1 MVSENMIAWCETHY
15 LSVAGGV
22 SASVAAINFS
32 TRFLQSVTYQ
42 WLQYIFWVERKLLT
56 FFEVEYFPIEGYLF
70 LILLRGKQKL

>member
-1 MVSENMIAWCETHY
+1 MTNSHCWYATLVTVTNGDENGGAGLDMVSENMIAWCETHY

-42 WLQYIFWVERKLLT
+42 
-56 FFEVEYFPIEGYLF
+56 
-70 LILLRGKQKL
+70 